1 MLLQEG
7 PADTLGYMLLGYGVI
22 LGIMA
27 VYLVNLLL
35 RFRNLRQ
42 DRALL
47 EDLVDETEQSAQ

>member
-47 EDLVDETEQSAQ
+47 EDLVDEIEQSAQ